1 MAGNPAFERTAQPLI
16 VKRVDAIPVALPLVK
31 PMLMAGVRIEH
42 AENLIV
48 RIEAENGLVG
58 WGEAASAPTMT
69 GDLQAGMV
77 AAVEGFL
84 APLLVGANAL
94 DHGDIEHRCAGALHH
109 NGGAKAAVSIA
120 LLDLAGRHLQT
131 PLHDLIGGAVRGR
144 IRPMWLLGN
153 ETVAEDLEEAGRKQ
167 AEGFD
172 FFKLKVGVKPVGR
185 EIENALALRA
195 RLGEPATLC
204 ADANTGFSLNDA
216 LLYVQGTAG
225 ARLLFLEQPLPADD
239 LPGTVELAGR
249 SPTPLGA
256 DEAIERTRDILDYHG
271 AGAVRGVNLKT
282 IKLGGVH
289 AAVEAGRL
297 CHSLGLSINLACKV
311 AESSIGA
318 AALAHIGSVLGNLD
332 WGVSP
337 SNHYLSIDTVRE
349 PLRPTG
355 GGIDVPRAAGLGVEV
370 LEDVIES
377 HRVHRS

>member
-1 MAGNPAFERTAQPLI
+1 MAGNPTLGQDASPLI

-42 AENLIV
+42 AENLLV

-69 GDLQAGMV
+69 GDLQAGMI
-77 AAVEGFL
+77 AAVQGFL
-84 APLLVGANAL
+84 TPLLVGADAL
-94 DHGDIEHRCAGALHH
+94 HHADIERRCAGALHH

-120 LLDLAGRHLQT
+120 LLDLAGRHLRS
-131 PLHDLIGGAVRGR
+131 PVHDLIGGAVRDG

-153 ETVAEDLEEAGRKQ
+153 QTVAEDIEEADRKRTD
-167 AEGFD
+167 GFD
-172 FFKLKVGVKPVGR
+172 FFKLKVGVKPVEH
-185 EIENALALRA
+185 EIENTLALRA
-195 RLGEPATLC
+195 RLGDATTLC
-204 ADANTGFSLNDA
+204 ADANTGFSRSDA
-216 LLYVQGTAG
+216 MRYVQATAD
-225 ARLLFLEQPLPADD
+225 ARLLFVEQPLDADD
-239 LPGTVELAGR
+239 LQGTAELAGR

-256 DEAIERTRDILDYHG
+256 DEAIERTRDILDYHE

-337 SNHYLSIDTVRE
+337 SNHYLSADIVRE
-349 PLRPTG
+349 PLRPKEG
-355 GGIDVPRAAGLGVEV
+355 VIAVPTNPGLGVDV
-370 LEDVIES
+370 LEDVIERY
-377 HRVHRS
+377 RVH

>member
-1 MAGNPAFERTAQPLI
+1 MAANPTLEHATCPLI
-16 VKRVDAIPVALPLVK
+16 VRRVDAIPVALPLIK

-48 RIEAENGLVG
+48 RMEAENGLVG

-77 AAVEGFL
+77 AAVENYI
-84 APLLVGANAL
+84 APLLTGADAM
-94 DHGDIEHRCAGALHH
+94 DHGAVERRCAGALHH

-120 LLDLAGRHLQT
+120 LLDLAGRHVQMPVSEL
-131 PLHDLIGGAVRGR
+131 LGGAVREA

-153 ETVAEDLEEAGRKQ
+153 PTVAEDMEEAARKR
-167 AEGFD
+167 ADGFD
-172 FFKLKVGVKPVGR
+172 FFKLKVGVKPVER

-195 RLGEPATLC
+195 RLGEATTLC
-204 ADANTGFSLNDA
+204 ADANTGFSFDDA
-216 LLYVQGTAG
+216 LRYVQETAD
-225 ARLLFLEQPLPADD
+225 AHLLFLEQPLAADD
-239 LPGTVELAGR
+239 LPGTAELAGR

-256 DEAIERTRDILDYHG
+256 DESIERTRDIVDYHE

-337 SNHYLSIDTVRE
+337 SNHYLSVDTVHT
-349 PLRPTG
+349 PLRPNDG
-355 GGIDVPRAAGLGVEV
+355 AIDIPRGPGLGVDV
-370 LEDVIES
+370 LEDVVER
-377 HRVHRS
+377 HRVK

>member
-1 MAGNPAFERTAQPLI
+1 MAEDSMPGQDSPPL
-16 VKRVDAIPVALPLVK
+16 VVRRVDAIPVALPLVK
-31 PMLMAGVRIEH
+31 PMLMAGVRIVH
-42 AENLIV
+42 AENLVV

-84 APLLVGANAL
+84 APLLVGADAM
-94 DHGDIEHRCAGALHH
+94 HHEAVERRCAGALHH

-120 LLDLAGRHLQT
+120 LLDLAGRHLGV
-131 PLHDLIGGAVRGR
+131 PVHELIGGAVRDT

-153 ETVAEDLEEAGRKQ
+153 ATVDEDAEEATRKQ

-172 FFKLKVGVKPVGR
+172 FFKLKVGVKPVER
-185 EIENALALRA
+185 EIGNALALRA
-195 RLGEPATLC
+195 RLGEATTLC
-204 ADANTGFSLNDA
+204 ADANTGFSRDDA
-216 LLYVQGTAG
+216 LRYVQGTAD
-225 ARLLFLEQPLPADD
+225 ARLLFLEQPLDADD
-239 LPGTVELAGR
+239 LTGTAELAGL

-256 DEAIERTRDILDYHG
+256 DEAIERTRDILDYHE

-297 CHSLGLSINLACKV
+297 CHLLGLTVNLACKV

-318 AALAHIGSVLGNLD
+318 AALAHIGAVLGNLD

-337 SNHYLSIDTVRE
+337 SNHYLGVDTVRE
-349 PLRPTG
+349 PLRPKDG
-355 GGIDVPRAAGLGVEV
+355 EIAVPRTEGLGVEV

-377 HRVHRS
+377 HRVQ